1 MTTYYPEWQKE
12 IRKAQQE
19 RDEILRI
26 KQEKDNAIELKEN
39 QAQWEEDKKKFQE
52 AGFMFYP
59 DEFPDNFTWEYE
71 GYTFRIFDDYWHT
84 YSRMISISKPI
95 EVDAK
100 YNHLSS
106 FNHSVYRELKLNSF
120 TLASVADAI
129 DYIDTHFPAAIVRN
143 QRLMESH
150 DNGIDEDKPLSA
162 EMAML
167 EAIRD
172 FIREE
177 IEQTMVG
184 YL

>member
-39 QAQWEEDKKKFQE
+39 QAQWEEDKKQFQE
-52 AGFMFYP
+52 ARFMFYP
-59 DEFPDNFTWEYE
+59 YEFPDGFTWEYE
-71 GYTFRIFDDYWHT
+71 GYTFRIFDDYQHT

-106 FNHSVYRELKLNSF
+106 FTRLVYREFRLNSF
-120 TLASVADAI
+120 TLANVADAI

-143 QRLMESH
+143 QRIMPLH
-150 DNGIDEDKPLSA
+150 DNRIKEDKPLSA
-162 EMAML
+162 EMVML

-172 FIREE
+172 FIHEE
-177 IEQTMVG
+177 IEQTMAG